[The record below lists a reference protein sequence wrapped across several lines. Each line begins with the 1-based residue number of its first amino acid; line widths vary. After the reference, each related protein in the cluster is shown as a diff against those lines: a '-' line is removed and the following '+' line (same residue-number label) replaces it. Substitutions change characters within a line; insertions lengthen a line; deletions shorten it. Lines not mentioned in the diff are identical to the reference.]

1 MALTTFRTL
10 LMGVKFE
17 IFSGHDSLHYL
28 FTQKVPSQR
37 ILRLCEFLADFNFE
51 EIKYIP
57 GPDNVVEI
65 RFLVTPVGR

>member
-37 ILRLCEFLADFNFE
+37 ILRLCEFLADFNLE

-57 GPDNVVEI
+57 GPDNVVQDSCHA
-65 RFLVTPVGR
+65 LGC